1 MVILGDRLMRKN
13 IKLGVGLLTVL
24 ATPIVINTVLM
35 ATRYKQQVVGY
46 KVEVHGTIIMLRG
59 KW

>member
-24 ATPIVINTVLM
+24 VTPVVINTVD
-35 ATRYKQQVVGY
+35 GN
-46 KVEVHGTIIMLRG
+46 EVQAA
-59 KW
+59 

>member
-1 MVILGDRLMRKN
+1 MRKN